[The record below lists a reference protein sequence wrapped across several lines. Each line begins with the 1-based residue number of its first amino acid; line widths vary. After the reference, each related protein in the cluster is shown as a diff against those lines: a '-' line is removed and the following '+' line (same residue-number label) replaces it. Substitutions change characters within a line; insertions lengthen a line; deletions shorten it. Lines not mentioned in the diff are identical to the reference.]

1 MVLANSCRIS
11 RVPHYLGDCRGR
23 AITFAYRTFTF
34 SGSPFQGDSASDRF
48 CDSRKPL
55 QRPPRSSLDPDVA
68 TLAGLHHTGL
78 GCSVFARRYSRNRGC
93 FLFLRVLR
101 CFSSPGWLPPAYEF
115 SRRIPRDE
123 ARGLP
128 HSEIPGSKLVCSS
141 PRLIAAYHVLLR
153 LLEPRHSPCALR
165 SLTKILERGFRL
177 WLLGQTLQL
186 SKSGPRVRF
195 RGIIKI
201 RFRAGSVNV
210 WSTSG
215 AETSSF
221 ERPLDAGPKKAARS
235 RRSRVLM

>member
-34 SGSPFQGDSASDRF
+34 SGSPFQDDSASDRF

-78 GCSVFARRYSRNRGC
+78 GCSAFARRYSRNRGC

-101 CFSSPGWLPPAYEF
+101 CFSSPGWPPPTYEF

-153 LLEPRHSPCALR
+153 LLEPRHSPCALC

-177 WLLGQTLQL
+177 CY
-186 SKSGPRVRF
+186 
-195 RGIIKI
+195 
-201 RFRAGSVNV
+201 
-210 WSTSG
+210 
-215 AETSSF
+215 
-221 ERPLDAGPKKAARS
+221 
-235 RRSRVLM
+235 